1 MKVLQVVEHAFRTI
15 VEEQDDA
22 ILWLTQSM
30 VGAGATLEVLLSG
43 HCAYYAVQQ
52 NRQPAL
58 TLGDWCQTEP
68 AEVHKDLSR
77 LVEKGVPVYVLWED
91 LEERG
96 LGHLP
101 VHTGV
106 EVVSRDALPDLYD
119 QVDQVW
125 QW

>member
-1 MKVLQVVEHAFRTI
+1 MKVLQVVEQAYRTLT
-15 VEEQDDA
+15 EEQDDT

-30 VGAGATLEVLLSG
+30 KGAGADLCVLLAG
-43 HCAYYAVQQ
+43 HCAYYAVQK

-58 TLGDWCQTEP
+58 TLGPWQQQEP
-68 AEVHKDLSR
+68 ANIVTDLDNLLS
-77 LVEKGVPVYVLWED
+77 KGVDVYVVRED

-96 LGHLP
+96 LDQLP
-101 VHTGV
+101 VHAGIK
-106 EVVSRDALPDLYD
+106 VVGKNQVHELYE

>member
-1 MKVLQVVEHAFRTI
+1 MKVLQVVEQAYRTL
-15 VEEQDDA
+15 VEEQDDT
-22 ILWLTQSM
+22 ILWLSQCMKS
-30 VGAGATLEVLLSG
+30 AGADLSVLLAG
-43 HCAYYAVQQ
+43 HSAYYAVQK

-58 TLGDWCQTEP
+58 KIGPWQQQEP
-68 AEVHKDLSR
+68 ADIVCDLGN
-77 LVEKGVPVYVLWED
+77 LLKKGVEVYVVRED

-101 VHTGV
+101 VQSGIKVIEKNKVHG
-106 EVVSRDALPDLYD
+106 LYE